1 MKTIFLAIVLL
12 YSGYAHAFD
21 YFGGQINY
29 WKEKEIVKPIEKPIQ
44 EHKKIEKQKE
54 VQQQETNKFDWSKY
68 MDPKNKEFFKEG
80 DYVPPEPLMELARN
94 PSDENIKNWFVMIDT
109 KNKLMSEL
117 QKRMGEFSA
126 RASPPLAKEEK
137 DILERQQASIT
148 PSNVDFKRFR
158 FRLYFESSC
167 PHCKNMLKTLKD
179 LENMGYYAEVR
190 QIDNKKPDFPVP
202 FPISQVS
209 KNELKEK
216 QINSWPV
223 LFVAD
228 TSKQLIYRI
237 NGYFSTEEVLKTLSS
252 K

>member
-1 MKTIFLAIVLL
+1 MKTAFLVLIL
-12 YSGYAHAFD
+12 IHSSYVHAFD

-29 WKEKEIVKPIEKPIQ
+29 WKERDLVKPKPIQ
-44 EHKKIEKQKE
+44 KETKIEKQRE
-54 VQQQETNKFDWSKY
+54 VQPKETSKFDWNKY

-94 PSDENIKNWFVMIDT
+94 PSDENIKNWFAMIET
-109 KNKLMSEL
+109 KNKLMNEL

-137 DILERQQASIT
+137 DVLYRQQAAIKT
-148 PSNVDFKRFR
+148 TNIDFKRFR

-167 PHCKNMLKTLKD
+167 PHCKNMLGTLKE
-179 LENMGYYAEVR
+179 LEIMGYYAEVR
-190 QIDNKKPDFPVP
+190 QIDSKKPDFLVP
-202 FPISQVS
+202 FSISQAS
-209 KNELKEK
+209 KAELKDK
-216 QINSWPV
+216 QITSWPV

-237 NGYFSTEEVLKTLSS
+237 NGYFSTEEVLKTLAS